1 MATCTTIKDKATGKV
16 ISYRFQIRRKG
27 YRPVSKKFDTKAK
40 GQRWAKKTESAMDSG
55 NWQGTAHSARWT
67 LGAVIGAYLKEVH
80 PIKPFGKTKKNALL
94 RIQKLPIADVRI
106 SDLTGQHF
114 FEFAKHRRLTVKGKS
129 VTDDIGYM
137 SKALVFARAIKLIP
151 NADKALKDV
160 RPVLGDY
167 DLTAASRDR
176 DRRLVPGEF
185 EALMSVPHTKYN
197 GATRNDKHKTRLR
210 MKYIIPIA
218 LETTMREAEI
228 ARMMLSDADLDAG
241 ELMIYKRKHPTKK
254 DTNDQRIPLT
264 EEAIKVLREY
274 LALGIHTEGKP
285 IFWPVS
291 ARNISDMFGTM
302 CKVCGINE
310 AGSSTRSNYQ
320 NLVFHDL
327 RHEAITRLFAEG
339 YVAEEVMLFSGHT
352 DMKSLLRYVNLTPAD
367 VLRAKEIRRVI
378 MEHRLDE
385 VQFNSAISAADAVH

>member
-40 GQRWAKKTESAMDSG
+40 GQRWAKKTESDMDSG

-137 SKALVFARAIKLIP
+137 SKALVFGRAIKLIP
-151 NADKALKDV
+151 NADRALKDV

-167 DLTAASRDR
+167 DLIAASEER

-185 EALMSVPHTKYN
+185 EALMSVPHTNYN

-228 ARMMLSDADLDAG
+228 ARMMLSDADLGAG

-264 EEAIKVLREY
+264 EEAVKVLREY
-274 LALGIHTEGKP
+274 LALGIHTVGKP

-291 ARNISDMFGTM
+291 ASNISDMFATM

-310 AGSSTRSNYQ
+310 AGSSTRSNYD

-339 YVAEEVMLFSGHT
+339 YRAEEVMLFSGHT

-367 VLRAKEIRRVI
+367 VLRAKEIRTTRD
-378 MEHRLDE
+378 HGT
-385 VQFNSAISAADAVH
+385 ST